1 LKTVFFLCFVLF
13 VFVSCR
19 KDFADQSVIGYDIIL
34 VAGQSNTHYG
44 WGYDS
49 ILDKTDNRIF
59 QLGRFKEMDYQIIP
73 AAEPLDHH
81 TKKNNR
87 IGFALTFAKLYAN
100 AFLEEGRVVLIIP
113 CGRAGSGFKNNR
125 WNRGDYYYQD
135 AVDRTQFVLSN
146 FRNSKLI
153 AVLWQQGEDDVYNLN
168 YQQDLDQFIGDFRA
182 DLGAVDVPFI
192 LGGMVPFWVDKNSA
206 RVQTQSIIQTT
217 KNRLS
222 NVGYADPNAPLI
234 ISKEADSTDIL
245 HYDAAGL
252 REMGLRYFA
261 SYLELRK

>member
-1 LKTVFFLCFVLF
+1 MKTLFLLSFVLF

-19 KDFADQSVIGYDIIL
+19 KDFADESVIGYDIIL

-49 ILDKTDNRIF
+49 ILDKTDDRIF
-59 QLGRFKEMDYQIIP
+59 QLGRFNENDFKIIP
-73 AAEPLDHH
+73 AAEPLEHH

-100 AFLEEGRVVLIIP
+100 AFLEEDRVVLIIP

-146 FRNSKLI
+146 FRNSELI
-153 AVLWQQGEDDVYNLN
+153 AVLWQQGEDDVSNLN
-168 YQQDLDQFIGDFRA
+168 YQQDLDRFIGDVRA

-192 LGGMVPFWVDKNSA
+192 LGGMVPFWVEKSSV
-206 RVQTQSIIQTT
+206 RVQTQSIIQDT
-217 KNRLS
+217 KYRLP
-222 NVGYADPNAPLI
+222 NTAYADPSAPMI
-234 ISKEADSTDIL
+234 ISKQDDSTDIL
-245 HYDAAGL
+245 HFDAPGM
-252 REMGLRYFA
+252 RELGLRYFA
-261 SYLELRK
+261 SYVELRK